1 VDDYHLEGDNDWPAV
16 MKALYDIGH
25 RGWTIAEPAWQ
36 PKGVDPAAR
45 LSKISAKLDQIVA
58 L

>member
-1 VDDYHLEGDNDWPAV
+1 
-16 MKALYDIGH
+16 MKAVDEIGYH
-25 RGWTIAEPAWQ
+25 GWAIAEPAWQ

-45 LSKISAKLDQIVA
+45 LSQIAGRMNQILA

>member
-1 VDDYHLEGDNDWPAV
+1 MKAVDDIGYH
-16 MKALYDIGH
+16 
-25 RGWTIAEPAWQ
+25 GWAIAEPAWQ

-45 LSKISAKLDQIVA
+45 LSQISGKLDQILA